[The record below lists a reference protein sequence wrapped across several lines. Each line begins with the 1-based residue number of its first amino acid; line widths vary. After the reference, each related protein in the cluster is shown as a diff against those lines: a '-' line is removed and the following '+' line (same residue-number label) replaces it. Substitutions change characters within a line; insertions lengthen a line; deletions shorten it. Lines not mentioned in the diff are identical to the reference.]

1 VALAAA
7 GVLGFRLAPAAV
19 ATSRAPTDRR
29 AVIRTV
35 LAGLALTAAINVPV
49 VFNVPQQGSPRLFAP
64 TWLVICGVVAM
75 VAAAIRV
82 RRPRPWGALAGVF
95 AAAAL
100 LSLTLSVWVRVE
112 SAGFTESASRQIAAE
127 IDDGSR
133 VGLCGVTRTVVEPAP
148 RGAFAVHEFIYD
160 WAAREALLY
169 YTGERA
175 EFSLAGE
182 LWSDPC
188 PNTVDVD
195 RVFAFE
201 SLVQRWRADG

>member
-1 VALAAA
+1 
-7 GVLGFRLAPAAV
+7 
-19 ATSRAPTDRR
+19 
-29 AVIRTV
+29 
-35 LAGLALTAAINVPV
+35 
-49 VFNVPQQGSPRLFAP
+49 
-64 TWLVICGVVAM
+64 M
-75 VAAAIRV
+75 
-82 RRPRPWGALAGVF
+82 F

-133 VGLCGVTRTVVEPAP
+133 VGLCGVKRTVVEPAP
-148 RGAFAVHEFIYD
+148 RGAFSVHEFIYD

-195 RVFAFE
+195 RVIAFA
-201 SLVQRWRADG
+201 SLVERWRADG